1 VLRACRRILRPGGRL
16 AFLTIEPTPGL
27 TSAERRR
34 AHRLG
39 PQGVAVPTS
48 YPSLLR
54 TAGFVDIVATDLT
67 EDYRRTLQRWIDASD
82 RHEAELRHIV
92 GDDAYAE
99 RERTRNK
106 TVEAIAGGF
115 LSRFGY
121 TAVRRGHERLDRRYL
136 ERR

>member
-1 VLRACRRILRPGGRL
+1 MLRACRRILRPGGRL

-39 PQGVAVPTS
+39 PPGVSVPTS

-54 TAGFVDIVATDLT
+54 SAGFVDVVATDLT
-67 EDYRRTLQRWIDASD
+67 DDYRGTLQRWIDASD
-82 RHEAELRHIV
+82 RHEAELRRVV
-92 GDDAYAE
+92 GDHAYAD
-99 RERTRNK
+99 RERTRNR
-106 TVEAIAGGF
+106 TVEAIAGGY

-121 TAVRRGHERLDRRYL
+121 TATR
-136 ERR
+136 